1 MGDQNLVEILKQT
14 EVFGAL
20 TPAELSQVAE
30 SGHVREFANKQL
42 VYKKDAESNALF
54 LIVSGK
60 VRIMSELENDPS
72 VVLATLGPG
81 ELFGETSIIQN
92 APRSAFAVS
101 FDNTT
106 ELFVVMKEDLQKL
119 LDPNK
124 PMAAKILQGFCNVL
138 ARRLR
143 STAKPASKVFA
154 NMGEKFKSFHEGME
168 KINHYFAANMFYF
181 R

>member
-1 MGDQNLVEILKQT
+1 MEILKQT
-14 EVFGAL
+14 EVFGGL
-20 TPAELSQVAE
+20 TPAELAEVAE
-30 SGHVREFANKQL
+30 AGHAREFGNKQL
-42 VYKKDAESNALF
+42 IYKRDAESSALF
-54 LIVSGK
+54 VILKGK

-101 FDNTT
+101 FDNT
-106 ELFVVMKEDLQKL
+106 ELFVLMKEDLQKL
-119 LDPNK
+119 LDPAK

-138 ARRLR
+138 SRRLR
-143 STAKPASKVFA
+143 GTAKPASKVFA
-154 NMGEKFKSFHEGME
+154 SMGDKFKSFHEGME
-168 KINHYFAANMFYF
+168 RINHYFAANMFYF